1 MKHRIF
7 TRIPEG
13 DSAIIEAIGQSSV
26 ADLHEA
32 METIPGRMSLLDPA
46 IAPLNRGL
54 KIVGQAVTAYVFPGD
69 GLAGYRALQ
78 LAGAGQVLVVTTAG
92 QATTPMFAEMVS
104 LAAREKGLAGVV
116 VDGPVR
122 DSDALTKTQFP
133 VWCRGRYAGRLLK
146 RGPGEVNVPVVCGGV
161 LIEPGDVIVADGD
174 GVLRIPL
181 ADAPRVLSGAQ
192 SRARREDGIR
202 AAIAAG
208 ANMYEVVGLK
218 AALDASDMTEI
229 DGTWQQTA
237 ARASS

>member
-1 MKHRIF
+1 MTHRIF

-13 DSAIIEAIGQSSV
+13 DPAVIEAIGRSSV

-54 KIVGQAVTAYVFPGD
+54 KIVGQAVTAYVVPGD
-69 GLAGYRALQ
+69 GLACYRALQ

-92 QATTPMFAEMVS
+92 QATTPMFGEMVS

-146 RGPGEVNVPVVCGGV
+146 RGPGEVNVPV
-161 LIEPGDVIVADGD
+161 
-174 GVLRIPL
+174 R
-181 ADAPRVLSGAQ
+181 S
-192 SRARREDGIR
+192 
-202 AAIAAG
+202 
-208 ANMYEVVGLK
+208 
-218 AALDASDMTEI
+218 
-229 DGTWQQTA
+229 
-237 ARASS
+237 

>member
-1 MKHRIF
+1 MTHRIF
-7 TRIPEG
+7 TRIPDG
-13 DSAIIEAIGQSSV
+13 DPAVIEAIGQSSV

-54 KIVGQAVTAYVFPGD
+54 KLVGQAVTAYVFPGD
-69 GLAGYRALQ
+69 GLAAYRALQ

-92 QATTPMFAEMVS
+92 QATTPMLGEMVS

-122 DSDALTKTQFP
+122 DCDALTRSQFP

-174 GVLRIPL
+174 GVVRIPL
-181 ADAPRVLSGAQ
+181 ADAPRVLSVAQ
-192 SRARREDGIR
+192 ARARREDGIR

-208 ANMYEVVGLK
+208 ADMYEVVGLK

-229 DGTWQQTA
+229 DGTWQQA
-237 ARASS
+237 PARKSS

>member
-1 MKHRIF
+1 MTHRIF
-7 TRIPEG
+7 TRIPDG
-13 DSAIIEAIGQSSV
+13 DPAVIEAIGQSSV

-54 KIVGQAVTAYVFPGD
+54 KLVGQAITAYVFPGD
-69 GLAGYRALQ
+69 GLAAYRALQ

-92 QATTPMFAEMVS
+92 QATTPMFGEMVS

-133 VWCRGRYAGRLLK
+133 LWCRGRYAGRLLK

-174 GVLRIPL
+174 GVVRIPL
-181 ADAPRVLSGAQ
+181 ADAPRVLSVAQ
-192 SRARREDGIR
+192 ARARREDGIR
-202 AAIAAG
+202 AAIAAD

-229 DGTWQQTA
+229 DGTWQQA
-237 ARASS
+237 PARKSS

>member
-1 MKHRIF
+1 MTHRIF

-13 DSAIIEAIGQSSV
+13 DPAVIEAIGQLSA

-92 QATTPMFAEMVS
+92 QATTPMFGEMVS

-181 ADAPRVLSGAQ
+181 ADAPRVLSAAQ
-192 SRARREDGIR
+192 ARARREDGIR

-229 DGTWQQTA
+229 DGTWQQSAT
-237 ARASS
+237 RKSS

>member
-1 MKHRIF
+1 MTHRIF

-13 DSAIIEAIGQSSV
+13 DPAVIEAIGQSSV

-78 LAGAGQVLVVTTAG
+78 LAGAGQVLVIATAG
-92 QATTPMFAEMVS
+92 QATTPMFGEMVS

-181 ADAPRVLSGAQ
+181 ADAPRVLSAAQ
-192 SRARREDGIR
+192 ARARREDGIR

-208 ANMYEVVGLK
+208 ADMYEVVGLK

-229 DGTWQQTA
+229 DGTWQQA
-237 ARASS
+237 LARKTS

>member
-1 MKHRIF
+1 MTHRIF

-13 DSAIIEAIGQSSV
+13 DPAVIEAIGQLSA

-46 IAPLNRGL
+46 IAPLNRAL

-104 LAAREKGLAGVV
+104 LAARDKGLAGVV

-122 DSDALTKTQFP
+122 DSDALTKSQFP

-181 ADAPRVLSGAQ
+181 ADAPSVLSGAQ
-192 SRARREDGIR
+192 ARARREDGIR

-229 DGTWQQTA
+229 DGTWQQSAT
-237 ARASS
+237 RKSS

>member
-1 MKHRIF
+1 MTHRIF
-7 TRIPEG
+7 TRIPDG
-13 DSAIIEAIGQSSV
+13 DPAVIEAIGQSSV

-69 GLAGYRALQ
+69 GLAAYRALQ

-92 QATTPMFAEMVS
+92 QATTPMFGEMVS
-104 LAAREKGLAGVV
+104 LAARGKGLAGVV

-161 LIEPGDVIVADGD
+161 LIEPGDLIVADGD
-174 GVLRIPL
+174 GVVRIPL
-181 ADAPRVLSGAQ
+181 ADAPRVLSVAQ
-192 SRARREDGIR
+192 ARARREDGIR

-208 ANMYEVVGLK
+208 ADMYEVVGLK
-218 AALDASDMTEI
+218 AALDVSDMTEI
-229 DGTWQQTA
+229 DGTWQQA
-237 ARASS
+237 LARKSL

>member
-1 MKHRIF
+1 MTHRIF

-13 DSAIIEAIGQSSV
+13 DPAVIEAIGQSSA

-78 LAGAGQVLVVTTAG
+78 LAGAGQVLVIATAG
-92 QATTPMFAEMVS
+92 QATTPMFGEMVS

-181 ADAPRVLSGAQ
+181 ADAPRVLSAAQ
-192 SRARREDGIR
+192 ARARREDGIR

-229 DGTWQQTA
+229 DGTWQQSAT
-237 ARASS
+237 RKSS

>member
-1 MKHRIF
+1 MTHRIF

-13 DSAIIEAIGQSSV
+13 DPAVIEAIGQSSV

-78 LAGAGQVLVVTTAG
+78 LAEAGQVLVVTTAG

-122 DSDALTKTQFP
+122 DSDALTRTQFP
-133 VWCRGRYAGRLLK
+133 VWCRGRYACRLLK

-174 GVLRIPL
+174 GVVRIPL
-181 ADAPRVLSGAQ
+181 ADAPRVLSVAQ
-192 SRARREDGIR
+192 ARARREDGIR

-208 ANMYEVVGLK
+208 ADMDEVVGLK

>member
-1 MKHRIF
+1 
-7 TRIPEG
+7 
-13 DSAIIEAIGQSSV
+13 
-26 ADLHEA
+26 
-32 METIPGRMSLLDPA
+32 
-46 IAPLNRGL
+46 
-54 KIVGQAVTAYVFPGD
+54 
-69 GLAGYRALQ
+69 
-78 LAGAGQVLVVTTAG
+78 
-92 QATTPMFAEMVS
+92 MFAEMVS

-122 DSDALTKTQFP
+122 DSDALTKSQFP

-161 LIEPGDVIVADGD
+161 LIEPGDVIVADGN

-192 SRARREDGIR
+192 ARARREDGIR

-218 AALDASDMTEI
+218 AALDASEMTEI

>member
-1 MKHRIF
+1 MTHRIF

-13 DSAIIEAIGQSSV
+13 DPAVIEAIGQLSA

-78 LAGAGQVLVVTTAG
+78 LAGAGQVLVIATAG
-92 QATTPMFAEMVS
+92 QATTPMFGEMVS

-181 ADAPRVLSGAQ
+181 ADAPRVLSAAQ
-192 SRARREDGIR
+192 ARARREDGIR

-229 DGTWQQTA
+229 DGTWQQSAT
-237 ARASS
+237 RKSS

>member
-1 MKHRIF
+1 MTHRIF

-13 DSAIIEAIGQSSV
+13 DPAVIEAIGQLSA

-78 LAGAGQVLVVTTAG
+78 LAGAGQVLVIATAG
-92 QATTPMFAEMVS
+92 QATTPMFGEMVS

-192 SRARREDGIR
+192 ARARREDGVR

>member
-1 MKHRIF
+1 MTHRIF

-13 DSAIIEAIGQSSV
+13 DRAVIEAIGQLSV

-54 KIVGQAVTAYVFPGD
+54 KIAGQAVTAYVFPGD

-104 LAAREKGLAGVV
+104 LAAREKDLAGVV

-122 DSDALTKTQFP
+122 DCDALTKTQFP

-181 ADAPRVLSGAQ
+181 ADAPRVLSVAQ
-192 SRARREDGIR
+192 ARARREDEIR

-208 ANMYEVVGLK
+208 ADMYEVVGLK
-218 AALDASDMTEI
+218 AAVDASDMTEI
-229 DGTWQQTA
+229 DGTWQQ
-237 ARASS
+237 ASVRPSS

>member
-1 MKHRIF
+1 MTHRIF

-13 DSAIIEAIGQSSV
+13 DPAVIEAIGQLSA

-104 LAAREKGLAGVV
+104 LAARDKGLAGVV

-229 DGTWQQTA
+229 DGTWQQSAT
-237 ARASS
+237 RKSS

>member
-1 MKHRIF
+1 MTHRIF
-7 TRIPEG
+7 TRIPDG
-13 DSAIIEAIGQSSV
+13 DPAVIEAIGQSSV

-54 KIVGQAVTAYVFPGD
+54 KLVGQAVTAYVFPGD
-69 GLAGYRALQ
+69 GLAAYRALQ

-92 QATTPMFAEMVS
+92 QATTPMLGEMVS

-122 DSDALTKTQFP
+122 DCDALTRSQFP

-174 GVLRIPL
+174 GVVRIPL
-181 ADAPRVLSGAQ
+181 ADAPRVLSVAQ
-192 SRARREDGIR
+192 ARARREDGIR

-208 ANMYEVVGLK
+208 DDMYEVVGLK

-229 DGTWQQTA
+229 DGTWQQA
-237 ARASS
+237 PARKTS

>member
-1 MKHRIF
+1 MTHRIF

-13 DSAIIEAIGQSSV
+13 DPAVIEAIGQSSV

-54 KIVGQAVTAYVFPGD
+54 KIAGQAVTAYVYPGD

-92 QATTPMFAEMVS
+92 RATTPMFAEMVS
-104 LAAREKGLAGVV
+104 LAARAKGLAGVV

-122 DSDALTKTQFP
+122 DCDALTKTQFP

-181 ADAPRVLSGAQ
+181 ADAPRVLSVAQ
-192 SRARREDGIR
+192 ARARREDGIR

-208 ANMYEVVGLK
+208 ANMYEAVGLK

-229 DGTWQQTA
+229 DGTWQQA
-237 ARASS
+237 PARSSS

>member
-1 MKHRIF
+1 MTHRIF

-13 DSAIIEAIGQSSV
+13 DLAVIEAIGRSSV

-181 ADAPRVLSGAQ
+181 ADAPRVLAGAQ
-192 SRARREDGIR
+192 ARARREDGIR
-202 AAIAAG
+202 ADIAAG

>member
-1 MKHRIF
+1 MTHRIF

-13 DSAIIEAIGQSSV
+13 DPAVIEAIGQLSA

-46 IAPLNRGL
+46 IAPLNRAL

-92 QATTPMFAEMVS
+92 QATTPMFGEMVS

-181 ADAPRVLSGAQ
+181 ADAPRVLSAAQ
-192 SRARREDGIR
+192 ARARREDGIR

-229 DGTWQQTA
+229 DGTWQQSAT
-237 ARASS
+237 RKSS

>member
-192 SRARREDGIR
+192 ARARREDGIR

-218 AALDASDMTEI
+218 AALDASEMTEI